1 MEDSRLR
8 NSRSSGFESA
18 VAQLLRSAAMS
29 SAEVVGEMDVLAAR
43 LSPLYLADSDL
54 SFDHD
59 SEMGQDINLKF
70 SAFVYH
76 MSGLN

>member
-1 MEDSRLR
+1 
-8 NSRSSGFESA
+8 
-18 VAQLLRSAAMS
+18 MS